1 MPDAVPHPAP
11 DAPAASGAPD
21 GTRRSPSTGAL
32 AALLGAM
39 AFLPAATT
47 DMYLPSLPEVALDL
61 HTTEAAVALTV
72 SWVLAGGAVAQL
84 VIGPLSDRLGRR
96 RPAVVGLGAYVVVAL
111 ACAVAAT
118 ITQLVA
124 LRVVQ
129 GMVGAAGTVVATAV
143 IGDRWHGAEAA
154 RMLSRLW
161 LAIAVGP
168 ILAPLAGT
176 AVAARWGWRGV
187 FTALAVMG
195 ALTFVAV
202 LRMLPET
209 RPPAARS
216 TEPLGPAFRAYGRA
230 LRDRRFVAL
239 ALLPGLALA
248 VIMSYVT
255 GSTFVFQ
262 REYGLDPTGYA
273 LAFGAC
279 ATSMLVGS
287 EANAALVRRFGPTRL
302 LRVALPAVVV
312 TTGAVLVVVSGR
324 YGGVVGVLVPLWLT
338 VGLLS
343 TVLANASALA
353 LARLPGRSGTASA
366 ALGFSQGALGGLVP
380 PLVGLLGGTGTATA
394 GVMLGLAVTAV
405 VVAWT
410 GTPVRPGAADP
421 AGTPVRLGA
430 TDPAV
435 HPSG

>member
-1 MPDAVPHPAP
+1 MPDAASPVASPASP
-11 DAPAASGAPD
+11 EPPEPSASGHHD
-21 GTRRSPSTGAL
+21 GPSTAL
-32 AALLGAM
+32 LATLLGAM

-47 DMYLPSLPEVALDL
+47 DMYLPSLPDVAVDL

-72 SWVLAGGAVAQL
+72 SWVLAGAAVAQL
-84 VIGPLSDRLGRR
+84 IIGPLSDRLGRR
-96 RPAVVGLGAYVVVAL
+96 RPAIAGLAVYVVVAL

-129 GMVGAAGTVVATAV
+129 GAVGAAGTVVATAV
-143 IGDRWHGAEAA
+143 IGDRWRGAEAA

-168 ILAPLAGT
+168 VLAPLAGT
-176 AVAARWGWRGV
+176 AVAAQWGWRGV

-195 ALTFVAV
+195 AVIVVAV
-202 LRMLPET
+202 VRLLPET
-209 RPPAARS
+209 RPPALRS
-216 TEPLGPAFRAYGRA
+216 TEGIGQSFRGYGQA
-230 LRDRRFVAL
+230 LRDGQFVAL

-273 LAFGAC
+273 LAFGAG
-279 ATSMLVGS
+279 ATSMLAGS
-287 EANAALVRRFGPTRL
+287 EANAVLVRRFGPTRL
-302 LRVALPAVVV
+302 LGLALPAVVA
-312 TTGAVLVVVSGR
+312 TTAAVLVVVSGHD
-324 YGGVVGVLVPLWLT
+324 GGVVGVLVPLWLT

-343 TVLANASALA
+343 SILANASALA

-366 ALGFSQGALGGLVP
+366 VLGFSQGALGGLVS
-380 PLVGLLGGTGTATA
+380 PLVGVLGGTGTAMA
-394 GVMLGLAVTAV
+394 SVMLGLAVTAV
-405 VVAWT
+405 VVAWI
-410 GTPVRPGAADP
+410 GTPVRPWGR
-421 AGTPVRLGA
+421 PVSSGSA
-430 TDPAV
+430 TDDDDV